1 MKFHVKFHGSFME
14 KITNKKNSQKKI
26 SMKFLVELKGT
37 FMEFFWIRNYVNYQ
51 SELFTRVK
59 FCLIFKKS
67 KKINFSKKGSKSIF
81 FQSFFIEKHG
91 KICL

>member
-51 SELFTRVK
+51 SELFTRVNY
-59 FCLIFKKS
+59 LR
-67 KKINFSKKGSKSIF
+67 KKIRSKRKKLTTT
-81 FQSFFIEKHG
+81 K
-91 KICL
+91 KN

>member
-51 SELFTRVK
+51 SELFARENKHKVYTVRRPN
-59 FCLIFKKS
+59 FKP
-67 KKINFSKKGSKSIF
+67 
-81 FQSFFIEKHG
+81 
-91 KICL
+91 CPVA